1 MSIGLSVG
9 AGLAIAAGVGAAGAA
24 TSGVLGYEGQKGVA
38 NASENAA
45 QLQATEAQNAL
56 NFQEQE
62 FNTTQANQKPF
73 LQAGQT
79 AVNDL
84 SGLLA
89 PGGSLSQPW
98 TGTFN
103 APTAAQAAATPGYQF
118 TLQQGQNAIQ
128 NSAAAQ
134 GNLLSGG
141 TEAALDQ
148 YSQGLASTNYQQA
161 FNNAL
166 TQYGT
171 SYNTF
176 ENNQANQ
183 FNRLASVAGLGQTTA
198 TQLGSQGQQAA
209 NNTSNIDLTAGAQQG
224 QDAVNAASAMASGYN
239 AIGNSANNIGQYA
252 QLASLSGLLAPQ
264 SQSITTQAGYI
275 PPTNPDGSNE
285 ILGGS

>member
-1 MSIGLSVG
+1 MSVATSTAIGIAAATGLAG
-9 AGLAIAAGVGAAGAA
+9 AGLSYAGQQ
-24 TSGVLGYEGQKGVA
+24 GQA
-38 NASENAA
+38 NAAESAA
-45 QLQATEAQNAL
+45 QLQAQEAANSLAFQKQEWQTQQQNEA
-56 NFQEQE
+56 
-62 FNTTQANQKPF
+62 PF

-79 AVNDL
+79 AIGDL

-89 PGGSLSQPW
+89 PGGGLSQGW
-98 TGTFN
+98 TGQFT
-103 APTAAQAAATPGYQF
+103 APTAAQAEATPGYQF

-161 FNNAL
+161 FNNAF

-171 SYNTF
+171 AYNTF

-198 TQLGSQGQQAA
+198 GQLGQQGQQAA
-209 NNTSNIDLTAGAQQG
+209 SNNVTNTNLTSGAQIG
-224 QDAVNAASAMASGYN
+224 QDYLNAASSRASGYN
-239 AIGNSANNIGQYA
+239 AIGNSLGNIGQ
-252 QLASLSGLLAPQ
+252 LASIYSLLGPQASGAPN
-264 SQSITTQAGYI
+264 
-275 PPTNPDGSNE
+275 PTGNASLDYPGLTDLPNS
-285 ILGGS
+285 

>member
-1 MSIGLSVG
+1 MSVTGGIIAGTALAGSV
-9 AGLAIAAGVGAAGAA
+9 
-24 TSGVLGYEGQKGVA
+24 TSGVLGYEGEQGVA

-45 QLQATEAQNAL
+45 QLQAQEAQNAL

-62 FNTTQANQKPF
+62 FNTQQSNEAPF
-73 LQAGQT
+73 LKAGQG
-79 AVNDL
+79 AIGDL
-84 SGLLA
+84 SQLLA
-89 PGGSLSQPW
+89 PGGALSRPW
-98 TGTFN
+98 TGTFQ

-171 SYNTF
+171 AYNTF

-183 FNRLASVAGLGQTTA
+183 FNRLASVAGLGQTSA
-198 TQLGSQGQQAA
+198 GQLGQEGQQAA
-209 NNTSNIDLTAGAQQG
+209 SNVGNIDLTTGAQQG

-239 AIGNSANNIGQYA
+239 AIGNAANSGLNSLGNYA
-252 QLASLSGLLAPQ
+252 TLASLAGLTSNGGYGSGLTGDPYVDVPG
-264 SQSITTQAGYI
+264 SVTSI
-275 PPTNPDGSNE
+275 
-285 ILGGS
+285 

>member
-1 MSIGLSVG
+1 LG
-9 AGLAIAAGVGAAGAA
+9 ATAAGTAA
-24 TSGVLGYEGQKGVA
+24 SGILGYEGQKGVT
-38 NASENAA
+38 NASESAA
-45 QLQATEAQNAL
+45 QLQAQESQNAL

-79 AVNDL
+79 AVGDL
-84 SGLLA
+84 SSLLA

-98 TGTFN
+98 TGTFTP
-103 APTAAQAAATPGYQF
+103 PTAAQAEATPGFQS
-118 TLQQGQNAIQ
+118 TLQVGQNAIQ

-171 SYNTF
+171 AYNTF

-198 TQLGSQGQQAA
+198 TNLGQEGQQAA
-209 NNTSNIDLTAGAQQG
+209 SNVGNIDLTTGAQQG
-224 QDAVNAASAMASGYN
+224 QDALNAASATASGYN
-239 AIGNSANNIGQYA
+239 AIGNATSSGLTSLGNYA
-252 QLASLSGLLAPQ
+252 QLASLENLLAP
-264 SQSITTQAGYI
+264 A
-275 PPTNPDGSNE
+275 TNF
-285 ILGGS
+285 GGIQQTPVYNPNPSVYG

>member
-1 MSIGLSVG
+1 MSIATST
-9 AGLAIAAGVGAAGAA
+9 AIAIAGGAALAGSV
-24 TSGVLGYEGQKGVA
+24 TSGVLGYEGQQGIA
-38 NASENAA
+38 NASDNAA
-45 QLQATEAQNAL
+45 QLQAQEAQNSL

-62 FNTTQANQKPF
+62 FNTQQANQKPF

-79 AVNDL
+79 AVGDL
-84 SGLLA
+84 SNLLA

-98 TGTFN
+98 TGTFTP
-103 APTAAQAAATPGYQF
+103 PTAAQAEATPGFQF

-171 SYNTF
+171 AYNTF
-176 ENNQANQ
+176 QNNQANQ
-183 FNRLASVAGLGQTTA
+183 FNRLASVAGLGQTSA
-198 TQLGSQGQQAA
+198 AQLGQTGQQAA
-209 NNTSNIDLTAGAQQG
+209 NNVSNTYLTTGAQQG
-224 QDAVNAASAMASGYN
+224 QDMLNAASANASGYN
-239 AIGNSANNIGQYA
+239 ALGNIGTSLGNYANLLPLYSLMQGSQPISSESMANSPDYNSA
-252 QLASLSGLLAPQ
+252 
-264 SQSITTQAGYI
+264 ITA
-275 PPTNPDGSNE
+275 
-285 ILGGS
+285 LG

>member
-1 MSIGLSVG
+1 MSVATSTAIGIAAATGLAG
-9 AGLAIAAGVGAAGAA
+9 AGLSYAGQQ
-24 TSGVLGYEGQKGVA
+24 GQA
-38 NASENAA
+38 NAAESAA
-45 QLQATEAQNAL
+45 QLQAQEAANSLAFQKQEWQTQQQNEA
-56 NFQEQE
+56 
-62 FNTTQANQKPF
+62 PF

-79 AVNDL
+79 AIGDL

-89 PGGSLSQPW
+89 PGGGLSQGW
-98 TGTFN
+98 TGQFT
-103 APTAAQAAATPGYQF
+103 APTAAQAEATPGYQF

-171 SYNTF
+171 AYNTF

-198 TQLGSQGQQAA
+198 GQLGQEGQAA
-209 NNTSNIDLTAGAQQG
+209 SNNVTNTNLTSGAQIG
-224 QDAVNAASAMASGYN
+224 QDYLNAASSRASGYN
-239 AIGNSANNIGQYA
+239 AIGNS
-252 QLASLSGLLAPQ
+252 LSNTGNLLPIYSLLANQPAAA
-264 SQSITTQAGYI
+264 SGTDPFAGVA
-275 PPTNPDGSNE
+275 
-285 ILGGS
+285 

>member
-1 MSIGLSVG
+1 MSVTGGI
-9 AGLAIAAGVGAAGAA
+9 IAGVGLAGSV
-24 TSGVLGYEGQKGVA
+24 TSGVLGYEGQQGVA
-38 NASENAA
+38 NASESAA
-45 QLQATEAQNAL
+45 QLQAQEAQNSL

-62 FNTTQANQKPF
+62 WNTQQANEAPF
-73 LQAGQT
+73 LKAGQT
-79 AVNDL
+79 AVGDL
-84 SGLLA
+84 SSLTA

-103 APTAAQAAATPGYQF
+103 APTAAQAEATPGFQF

-171 SYNTF
+171 AYNTF
-176 ENNQANQ
+176 QNNQANQ
-183 FNRLASVAGLGQTTA
+183 FNRLASIAGLGQTTA
-198 TQLGSQGQQAA
+198 GQLGTQGQAA
-209 NNTSNIDLTAGAQQG
+209 AGNTANIDLTTGAQQG
-224 QDAVNAASAMASGYN
+224 QDALNAASATASGYN
-239 AIGNSANNIGQYA
+239 AIGNSLSSGASSLGNYA
-252 QLASLSGLLAPQ
+252 TLASLNNLMSNSPGYQNSA
-264 SQSITTQAGYI
+264 INAYQANQAI
-275 PPTNPDGSNE
+275 DQ
-285 ILGGS
+285 

>member
-1 MSIGLSVG
+1 MSGIATGTALAVGLG
-9 AGLAIAAGVGAAGAA
+9 AAAAGTA
-24 TSGVLGYEGQKGVA
+24 TSGILGYEGQKGVA
-38 NASENAA
+38 NASESAA
-45 QLQATEAQNAL
+45 QLQAQEAQNAL
-56 NFQEQE
+56 TFQEQE
-62 FNTTQANQKPF
+62 FNTQEANQAPF
-73 LQAGQT
+73 LKAGQT
-79 AVNDL
+79 AVGDL
-84 SGLLA
+84 SSLLA
-89 PGGSLSQPW
+89 PGGALSQGW
-98 TGTFN
+98 TGQFT

-171 SYNTF
+171 AYNTF

-183 FNRLASVAGLGQTTA
+183 FNRLASVAGLGQVTA
-198 TQLGSQGQQAA
+198 GQLGQEGAQAA
-209 NNTSNIDLTAGAQQG
+209 NTTANIDLTTGAQQG

-239 AIGNSANNIGQYA
+239 AIGNAANSGLNSLGSYA
-252 QLASLSGLLAPQ
+252 TLAS
-264 SQSITTQAGYI
+264 IAG
-275 PPTNPDGSNE
+275 
-285 ILGGS
+285 LGGNYGNNPYEDVPGINPQDAVTV

>member
-1 MSIGLSVG
+1 MSGIATGTALAVGLG
-9 AGLAIAAGVGAAGAA
+9 AAAAGTA
-24 TSGVLGYEGQKGVA
+24 TSGILGYEGQKGVA
-38 NASENAA
+38 NASESAA
-45 QLQATEAQNAL
+45 QLQAQEAQNAL

-62 FNTTQANQKPF
+62 FNTQQANQAPF
-73 LQAGQT
+73 LKAGQT
-79 AVNDL
+79 AVGDL
-84 SGLLA
+84 SSLLA
-89 PGGSLSQPW
+89 PGGALSQGW
-98 TGTFN
+98 TGQFT

-171 SYNTF
+171 AYNTF

-183 FNRLASVAGLGQTTA
+183 FNRLASVAGLGQVTA
-198 TQLGSQGQQAA
+198 GQLGQEGAQAA
-209 NNTSNIDLTAGAQQG
+209 NTTANIDLTTGAQQG

-239 AIGNSANNIGQYA
+239 AIGNAANSGLNSLGSYA
-252 QLASLSGLLAPQ
+252 TLAS
-264 SQSITTQAGYI
+264 IAG
-275 PPTNPDGSNE
+275 
-285 ILGGS
+285 LGGNYGNNPYEDVPGINPQDAVTV